1 VAAAPLMRAAPARVR
16 VTAMTVDPNQHDR
29 FVLRQ
34 RIRPVINQYEI
45 SLPGADGEPGE
56 PVCFVEQ
63 ARFKFKEDIRFY
75 ADDTK
80 QTELMRLKAR
90 QRFDPRARYD
100 ITDDRGG
107 KIGEI
112 QKVFGES
119 LLRSTYRL
127 YDAGGSEVAVARERS
142 MFVALLRRAVGFI
155 PYVGDYADWLPIPY
169 HFDFVRDGEVLGSHE
184 RRTGLFKFRDVYDID
199 MSGDPERTVDRRL
212 VLANAVGMDAL
223 QAR

>member
-1 VAAAPLMRAAPARVR
+1 MSI
-16 VTAMTVDPNQHDR
+16 DPNQHDR
-29 FVLRQ
+29 YVLRQ

-45 SLPGADGEPGE
+45 TLPGPDGEPGE
-56 PVCFVEQ
+56 PVAFVEQ

-75 ADDTK
+75 ADDSKTV
-80 QTELMRLKAR
+80 ELMRLKAR

-100 ITDDRGG
+100 VTDERGG

-127 YDAGGSEVAVARERS
+127 YDPSGAEVATARERS
-142 MFVALLRRAVGFI
+142 VFVALVRRLVGFI

-169 HFDFVRDGEVLGSHE
+169 HFDFVRDGEVLGTHE

-199 MSGDPERTVDRRL
+199 LSADTARRLDRRL

>member
-1 VAAAPLMRAAPARVR
+1 MP
-16 VTAMTVDPNQHDR
+16 TDPNRHDR

-34 RIRPVINQYEI
+34 RIRPMINQYEI
-45 SLPGADGEPGE
+45 SLAGADGEPGD

-75 ADDTK
+75 ADETK
-80 QTELMRLKAR
+80 TVELMRLKAR

-100 ITDDRGG
+100 VTDDRGA

-127 YDAGGSEVAVARERS
+127 YDAAGAEVATARERS
-142 MFVALLRRAVGFI
+142 VFVAILRRAVGFV
-155 PYVGDYADWLPIPY
+155 PYIGNYADWLPIPY
-169 HFDFVRDGEVLGSHE
+169 HFDFVRDDKVLGTHE

-199 MSGDPERTVDRRL
+199 MSADTEHTLDRRL

>member
-1 VAAAPLMRAAPARVR
+1 MLI
-16 VTAMTVDPNQHDR
+16 DPNQHDR
-29 FVLRQ
+29 FVMRQ

-45 SLPGADGEPGE
+45 TVPGSDGEPGE

-75 ADDTK
+75 ADDSK
-80 QTELMRLKAR
+80 AVELMRLKAR

-100 ITDDRGG
+100 VTDDRGG

-127 YDAGGSEVAVARERS
+127 YDASGNEVASARERS
-142 MFVALLRRAVGFI
+142 VAVALLRRLVGFI
-155 PYVGDYADWLPIPY
+155 PYIGDYADWLPIPY
-169 HFDFVRDGEVLGSHE
+169 HFDFVRDGEVIGTHQ

-199 MSGDPERTVDRRL
+199 LSADAGHVLDRRL

>member
-1 VAAAPLMRAAPARVR
+1 
-16 VTAMTVDPNQHDR
+16 MTVDPNQHDR

-34 RIRPVINQYEI
+34 RIRPVINQYEFF
-45 SLPGADGEPGE
+45 LPGEDGSLGEPIS
-56 PVCFVEQ
+56 FVEQ

-75 ADDTK
+75 ADDSK
-80 QTELMRLKAR
+80 QVELMRLKAR

-127 YDAGGSEVAVARERS
+127 YDANGAEVATARERS
-142 MFVALLRRAVGFI
+142 VFVALLRRAVGFI
-155 PYVGDYADWLPIPY
+155 PYIGDYADWLPIPY
-169 HFDFVRDGEVLGSHE
+169 HFDFVRGGEVIGSHE

-199 MSGDPERTVDRRL
+199 MSADPERTLDRRL

>member
-1 VAAAPLMRAAPARVR
+1 MP
-16 VTAMTVDPNQHDR
+16 TDPNRHDR

-34 RIRPVINQYEI
+34 RIRPMINQYEI
-45 SLPGADGEPGE
+45 SLPGPDGEPGE

-80 QTELMRLKAR
+80 TVELMRLKAR

-100 ITDDRGG
+100 VTDDRGL

-127 YDAGGSEVAVARERS
+127 YDAGGADVATARERS
-142 MFVALLRRAVGFI
+142 VFVALFRRAVGFI

-169 HFDFVRDGEVLGSHE
+169 HFDFIRDGAVLGTHE
-184 RRTGLFKFRDVYDID
+184 RRTGMFKFRDVYDID
-199 MSGDPERTVDRRL
+199 MSADPQHTLDRRL

>member
-1 VAAAPLMRAAPARVR
+1 MAI
-16 VTAMTVDPNQHDR
+16 DPNQHDR

-34 RIRPVINQYEI
+34 HIKPVINQYEI
-45 SLPGADGEPGE
+45 SVAGPDGVPGE

-63 ARFKFKEDIRFY
+63 KRFTFKEDIRFFT
-75 ADDTK
+75 DDSK
-80 QTELMRLKAR
+80 QVELMRLKAR

-100 ITDDRGG
+100 VTDDRGE

-119 LLRSTYRL
+119 LMRSTYRL
-127 YDAGGSEVAVARERS
+127 YDASGAEVASARERNVV
-142 MFVALLRRAVGFI
+142 VALFRRLVDLV
-155 PYVGDYADWLPIPY
+155 PYIGDFADWLPIPY
-169 HFDFVRDGEVLGSHE
+169 HFDFVHEGEVLGSHE

-199 MSGDPERTVDRRL
+199 LSGDAQRTLDRRL

>member
-1 VAAAPLMRAAPARVR
+1 MNTAAEAPAR
-16 VTAMTVDPNQHDR
+16 AVDPNAHDR
-29 FVLRQ
+29 FLLRQ
-34 RIRPVINQYEI
+34 RFRPVVNQYEFT
-45 SLPGADGEPGE
+45 LPTPDGRPGE

-63 ARFKFKEDIRFY
+63 ARFKFKEDIRFFS
-75 ADDTK
+75 DDSK

-100 ITDDRGG
+100 ITAADGA

-127 YDAGGSEVAVARERS
+127 YDAAGAEVAKAVEKSLA
-142 MFVALLRRAVGFI
+142 VALIRRFIGLVPFIGGFT
-155 PYVGDYADWLPIPY
+155 DWMPIPY
-169 HFDFVRDGEVLGSHE
+169 HFEFRREDAVLGTNTRRAFKVRDTYV
-184 RRTGLFKFRDVYDID
+184 ID
-199 MSGDPERTVDRRL
+199 LSGDPEHTLDRRL
-212 VLANAVGMDAL
+212 VLAAAVGMDAL